1 MVPGLMEGTIFVLT
15 GAGISAASGLGTF
28 RDADGIWQKYDLE
41 MVATPLGFARNT
53 DLAHDFYN
61 ARRRNCRRAEPN
73 AAHFALAALETALPG
88 EVVIVTQNVD
98 DLHERAGSR
107 NLIHMHGELMNAL
120 CSGCRHRW
128 PAPEKMHKDH
138 QCPRCGALKT
148 RPDVVFFGEYPYFMD
163 EILDLV
169 NRCKTFASIGTSGEV
184 EPAASLASMAKANG
198 AKTAHLNIQYPHLG
212 HPFDDVLVGPATE
225 VVPAWVNS
233 LLG

>member
-1 MVPGLMEGTIFVLT
+1 MEGTIFVLT
-15 GAGISAASGLGTF
+15 GAGVSADSGLGTF

-41 MVATPLGFARNT
+41 MVATPRGFATNT

-98 DLHERAGSR
+98 NLHERAGSR

-120 CSGCRHRW
+120 CSGCHHRW
-128 PAPEKMHKDH
+128 PAPDKMHRDD
-138 QCPRCGALKT
+138 QCPRCGAPKT

-169 NRCKTFASIGTSGEV
+169 GRCETFASIGTSGEV

-198 AKTAHLNIQYPHLG
+198 AKTAHLNIRYPHPG
-212 HPFDDVLVGPATE
+212 HPFDDVLIGPASE
-225 VVPAWVNS
+225 VVPAWVDS
-233 LLG
+233 LIG